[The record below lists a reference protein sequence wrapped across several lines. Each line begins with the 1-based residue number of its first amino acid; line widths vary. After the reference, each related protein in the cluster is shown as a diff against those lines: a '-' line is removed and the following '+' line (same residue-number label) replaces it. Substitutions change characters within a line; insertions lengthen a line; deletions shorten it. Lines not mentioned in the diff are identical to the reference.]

1 MHGEINPNA
10 TWANWLN
17 MLGNRRKER
26 DHIHKFEGRIKNNL
40 KNNLNKNKNKRR
52 EQKKKATYKRQT
64 EFARVIPKQNAAII
78 WRGRSL

>member
-1 MHGEINPNA
+1 MHGEINPNT

-40 KNNLNKNKNKRR
+40 KNNLNKNNL
-52 EQKKKATYKRQT
+52 KKKIKEGNKKKSYLQKAD
-64 EFARVIPKQNAAII
+64 
-78 WRGRSL
+78 